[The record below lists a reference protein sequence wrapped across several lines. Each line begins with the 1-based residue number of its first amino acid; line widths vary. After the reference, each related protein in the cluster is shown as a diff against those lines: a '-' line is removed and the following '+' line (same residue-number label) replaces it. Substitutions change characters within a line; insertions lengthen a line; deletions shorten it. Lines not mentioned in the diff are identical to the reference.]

1 MDPAVQQICVDTQ
14 NCRRQKLLEAIGSEE
29 SAHGKCCCDSCGIAD
44 LSPRLQFELFPP
56 VTKAGRKRRTA
67 EHKNITEDTVK

>member
-29 SAHGKCCCDSCGIAD
+29 ITGRSESDGTHIH
-44 LSPRLQFELFPP
+44 PRLLI
-56 VTKAGRKRRTA
+56 K
-67 EHKNITEDTVK
+67 